1 MISIGDADPIQ
12 YAPLTDAAV
21 TTYHAVRKVLDRLKP
36 GTTVALIGIGGLGV
50 YAVQFVKLLSAARII
65 AVDTAPHRLVAA
77 KELGAHDTVLFD
89 HETSGTKA
97 TQEILSQTGGK
108 GVDVVIDMVG
118 SASTLLMSSKT
129 SRPRGS
135 ITLVGMEGGT
145 LAVGWGLLPIGCEFS
160 ISLGS
165 TRQDLR
171 EVCELMK
178 QGKLRVDIQTFDFAE
193 VQKAYDELSAGRLV
207 GRAVVVFPDV
217 PAVS

>member
-1 MISIGDADPIQ
+1 MKAFRLTEWGQPAQ
-12 YAPLTDAAV
+12 YVTVPKPTPGPNDVLIRMKAAGLCRTD
-21 TTYHAVRKVLDRLKP
+21 
-36 GTTVALIGIGGLGV
+36 
-50 YAVQFVKLLSAARII
+50 
-65 AVDTAPHRLVAA
+65 
-77 KELGAHDTVLFD
+77 
-89 HETSGTKA
+89 
-97 TQEILSQTGGK
+97 
-108 GVDVVIDMVG
+108 IDMVG

-145 LAVGWGLLPIGCEFS
+145 LTVGWGLPPIGCEFS

-178 QGKLRVDIQTFDFAE
+178 QGKLRLDIQTFDFAE
-193 VQKAYDELSAGRLV
+193 VQKAYDELRAGRLV